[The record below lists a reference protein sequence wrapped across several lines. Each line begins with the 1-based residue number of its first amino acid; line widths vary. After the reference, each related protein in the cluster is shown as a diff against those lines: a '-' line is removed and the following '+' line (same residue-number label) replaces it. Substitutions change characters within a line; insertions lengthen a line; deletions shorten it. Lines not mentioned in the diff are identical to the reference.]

1 MTKQKKRILWIGI
14 PVGCVL
20 LAAACL
26 LFVWR
31 NGQVQK
37 TRYGA
42 DYTAAGYEAARGAGR
57 YTPVSLRQAVGDTE
71 LTIEEIYAD
80 RKQVCIRY
88 TVSDGAAP
96 LSGDPS
102 SYLLAGRC
110 RIEIDGVPYEK
121 VQDTRTGAAVENGRY
136 EASLLLDAADYPA
149 DFSFSETPRLVLTV
163 TDYPGLQGETALEAS
178 FRVFDAETES
188 IDAAQ
193 TVDGELLRLQTLEK
207 GAAAMTL
214 HFSEVKDEA
223 LEQVELSCGD
233 TRYPP
238 LQIDYRNRE
247 VRFPALEDGVAYTVL
262 VNGRPLFESVY

>member
-1 MTKQKKRILWIGI
+1 M
-14 PVGCVL
+14 GCVL

-42 DYTAAGYEAARGAGR
+42 DYTAAGYQAARGAGR

-163 TDYPGLQGETALEAS
+163 TDYPGLQGETALE
-178 FRVFDAETES
+178 
-188 IDAAQ
+188 
-193 TVDGELLRLQTLEK
+193 DG
-207 GAAAMTL
+207 A
-214 HFSEVKDEA
+214 
-223 LEQVELSCGD
+223 
-233 TRYPP
+233 
-238 LQIDYRNRE
+238 
-247 VRFPALEDGVAYTVL
+247 AYTVL